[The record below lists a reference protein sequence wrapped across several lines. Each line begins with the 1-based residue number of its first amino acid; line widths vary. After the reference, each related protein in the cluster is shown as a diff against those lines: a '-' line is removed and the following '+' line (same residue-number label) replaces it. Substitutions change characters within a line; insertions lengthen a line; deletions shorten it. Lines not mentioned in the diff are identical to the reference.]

1 RLTASGVLAVTR
13 VATSV
18 WTRCAS
24 GNPHV
29 TRSLTACW
37 TWKEAS
43 DPGAWYWTRS
53 SIGMLL
59 AGEQFAAARLAILTV
74 VLTSLLAPE
83 WTARSGV
90 IESRPPPAHDSM
102 SVFRS

>member
-1 RLTASGVLAVTR
+1 MIASGALAVTR
-13 VATSV
+13 LATSA

-29 TRSLTACW
+29 TRSLTAVW

-74 VLTSLLAPE
+74 VLTSVLAPD
-83 WTARSGV
+83 WIARSAV
-90 IESRPPPAHDSM
+90 IESLTPPAHDSM